1 MRPSHPTPASSH
13 GRGHGSAPGMAAIAL
28 VLCLA
33 VSLLGWREPRPE
45 QARPRRAPGV
55 SAQRSQAPGASVA
68 ASRHGS
74 VSQGVTQGAA
84 SGPPRLSVVAQVGG
98 RPWVAPL
105 PGMRA
110 WQDAFSARVAVHV
123 QRLRPGLA
131 SHVGHA
137 SADQPPVVTR
147 PPRGPPPAHAG

>member
-1 MRPSHPTPASSH
+1 
-13 GRGHGSAPGMAAIAL
+13 MAALAL

-33 VSLLGWREPRPE
+33 VSLLGWREPRLE
-45 QARPRRAPGV
+45 QAHTRRAPGV
-55 SAQRSQAPGASVA
+55 SAQRSQATGASLA

-74 VSQGVTQGAA
+74 VSRGMTQGAA
-84 SGPPRLSVVAQVGG
+84 SGPPPRLSVVAQEGG
-98 RPWVAPL
+98 RPWVAPC
-105 PGMRA
+105 PGVRA

-137 SADQPPVVTR
+137 CADQPPVVTR
-147 PPRGPPPAHAG
+147 PLRGPPPAPAG

>member
-1 MRPSHPTPASSH
+1 
-13 GRGHGSAPGMAAIAL
+13 MAAIAL

-45 QARPRRAPGV
+45 QAHPQKAPGV

-98 RPWVAPL
+98 RPWVASF